1 MCPWGGNISFN
12 NPRSKSMV
20 WEKDCGS
27 YRSVWPSV
35 GWKALR
41 LSNPS
46 VLKSCQ
52 ENWRIFMSVLIWI
65 WICPFYQSF
74 CCCWCLCYVCTMPQ
88 MILYMTNRWYLLI
101 DWLIWFYLSF
111 ICWFWVMCRCSCSGM
126 DEIFAQHLA
135 MWLSQ
140 IRKILVQAECLR
152 CP

>member
-12 NPRSKSMV
+12 NHRSKSKV
-20 WEKDCGS
+20 WEKDCRS

-35 GWKALR
+35 GWKALG

-46 VLKSCQ
+46 VQKSCQ

-65 WICPFYQSF
+65 WICPFYQLF

-88 MILYMTNRWYLLI
+88 MILHMTNRSYLLI
-101 DWLIWFYLSF
+101 DWLTWFYLSF
-111 ICWFWVMCRCSCSGM
+111 IGWFCVMCRCSCSGM
-126 DEIFAQHLA
+126 DEIFAPHLA